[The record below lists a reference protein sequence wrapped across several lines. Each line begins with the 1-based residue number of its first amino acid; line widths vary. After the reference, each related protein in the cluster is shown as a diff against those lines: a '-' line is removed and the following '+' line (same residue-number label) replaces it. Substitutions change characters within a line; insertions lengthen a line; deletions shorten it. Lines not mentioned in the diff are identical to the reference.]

1 VSDDAGTLERLALGL
16 AAALAPLE
24 RDLEAGNVDSLLRQL
39 GMGALAAVPVPAGLS
54 SALNTTTA
62 AAAALPA
69 RIGALSGAIAAGN
82 APQIIAE
89 GTSTISATVDVL
101 DGIDA
106 IAGQLPAALTG
117 AGVPAA
123 DAGTFA
129 GQFARRLTSYAF
141 VRFLEEN
148 KAFVLGALGAVGL
161 VDRVEL
167 PNVGGAGS
175 HLDRSL
181 RLDRIGNVVSDPG
194 SALRT
199 AYGWGDP
206 AFDGRDLLRRIAD
219 LLRGASAVVAFDETA
234 AVPEL
239 DLRFFSIRPTT
250 GPGPRGLVL
259 TIHETV
265 PDGFSGSADI
275 SPRVRAEAH
284 LDASLEGG
292 LAITIVPPSTID
304 AEPSA
309 ALTGRARVGISYRA
323 PNGRPST
330 LLGIAGGIGVRADS
344 LSIGAGTDW
353 AWDAASGKAHG
364 ELAIGGDIHGGKL
377 TIDFTQADGFLGS
390 ILSATR
396 VDVAFD
402 AGFDWSISR
411 GLRLRGSS
419 GLELKIPTHLALGPI
434 GIETLTLSGGVSAG
448 SFPISFAA
456 DVKGSLGAIEVI
468 VEEIG
473 ATALLSF
480 PASGRGLVGP
490 VDLEFAFKPP
500 KGAGL
505 SVDTGVIK
513 GGGYLHFDPD
523 AGEYFGALELSFQ
536 GFIDL
541 KAFGLVNTKFPDG
554 HQGFAFLILITA
566 EFAPIQLGFGFTLLG
581 VGGLL
586 SVNRTLDTPALMAGV
601 KTGAINSILFPQDV
615 VANIARIASDIK
627 TVFPLAEGHFVIAPM
642 GKIGWGT
649 PTLISLE
656 LGVIVDIPMPQ
667 IAIIGVLRCLLPTED
682 TALLALQV
690 NFAGGIDFG
699 RGLLWFNASLF
710 DSRLLAFTLEG
721 DMAVRLGWGESSML
735 VLTVGGF
742 HPAFREVPD
751 DLRNMTRLTISLL
764 SGSNPRITVQTYFAV
779 TSNTVQS
786 GAKVE
791 LYAAAC
797 GFNVYGFLGYDLL
810 VQFNPLHFIADLY
823 AGLALRA
830 GTSTIAG
837 VSLRGQLSG
846 PTPWNANGEASL
858 EILFFS
864 ITVGFNETWGDE
876 EPAQPIEIED
886 VTGLMRSA
894 LKDDRNWRVEVPA
907 NSTTGVS
914 VHDPNLAGGTIVI
927 QPFAILSVS
936 QKVAPLGI
944 PLEKFGNKKP
954 DRDLFEVTTPL
965 TGSAE
970 AREEFA
976 IANFKKL
983 SDSDKLSAKSFEQ
996 MRSGLRFSTGDA
1008 AETGART
1015 VIEVDYEL
1023 SYVHRS
1029 SGLVIFAGLVKLA
1042 STLFATLV
1050 GGSAATKNAFS
1061 KTKTGAIKP
1070 ATIHVADAGFL
1081 VVATS
1086 DLSIVGAPVA
1096 MTMAEAAAQQD
1107 ALILADPTLAGTL
1120 QVVASHE
1127 VGAAA

>member
-1 VSDDAGTLERLALGL
+1 MSDDAGTLERMALGL
-16 AAALAPLE
+16 ASALAPLE
-24 RDLEAGNVDSLLRQL
+24 HDLEAGNLGGLLGQL
-39 GMGALAAVPVPAGLS
+39 GLATPAGLAIPAGLS
-54 SALNTTTA
+54 GALTTTTTA
-62 AAAALPA
+62 AAGLPA
-69 RIGALSGAIAAGN
+69 RISALSSAIAAGN
-82 APQIIAE
+82 VAQIVAE
-89 GTSTISATVDVL
+89 GTATINATVTVL

-106 IAGQLPAALTG
+106 IATQLPAALAG

-123 DAGTFA
+123 AAASFA
-129 GQFARRLTSYAF
+129 GEFAKRLTAYAF
-141 VRFLEEN
+141 VRFLEDN
-148 KAFVLGALGAVGL
+148 KAFAFGALGVAGI
-161 VDRVEL
+161 VDRIQA
-167 PNVGGAGS
+167 PNVGGGGV
-175 HLDRSL
+175 HLERSL
-181 RLDRIGNVVSDPG
+181 RLDRIGAVASDPG

-199 AYGWGDP
+199 VYGWGDP
-206 AFDGRDLLRRIAD
+206 GFDGRDLLGRIAGF
-219 LLRGASAVVAFDETA
+219 LRSMSVPVSFDPSAPT
-234 AVPEL
+234 PQL
-239 DLRFFSIRPTT
+239 DVFMFSIRPTT
-250 GPGPRGLVL
+250 GPGPRGLEIAVRGS
-259 TIHETV
+259 I
-265 PDGFSGSADI
+265 PGGFEVGVDVTPQI
-275 SPRVRAEAH
+275 RLEALVDAA
-284 LDASLEGG
+284 LDAG
-292 LAITIVPPSTID
+292 LAIDFTPPGNLT
-304 AEPSA
+304 AQPSA
-309 ALTGRARVGISYRA
+309 ALTGRARFGVTHRA
-323 PNGRPST
+323 PDGTPFT
-330 LLGIAGGIGVRADS
+330 LVGIAGGIGLRAQS
-344 LSIGAGTDW
+344 LSLFVGTDW
-353 AWDAASGKAHG
+353 AWDAVAGKANG
-364 ELAIGGDIHGGKL
+364 DFAIGGDVTGGKL
-377 TIDFTQADGFLGS
+377 TIDFSEADGFLGS
-390 ILSATR
+390 ILSAVR
-396 VDVAFD
+396 VDVPFD
-402 AGFDWSISR
+402 AGFDWSVSR
-411 GLRLRGSS
+411 GLRMRGSS
-419 GLELKIPTHLALGPI
+419 SLELKLPTHLSLGPI
-434 GIETLTLSGGVSAG
+434 GIETLTVSAGVSSG
-448 SFPISFAA
+448 SFPIGFSA
-456 DVKGSLGAIEVI
+456 DISASLGAIDVV

-473 ATALLSF
+473 ATATISF
-480 PASGRGLVGP
+480 PPSGRGMVGP
-490 VDLEFAFKPP
+490 FDLAFAFKPP

-541 KAFGLVNTKFPDG
+541 KAFGLINTKFPDG
-554 HQGFAFLILITA
+554 HHGFAFLILITA

-627 TVFPLAEGHFVIAPM
+627 TVFPLGEGHFVVAPM

-656 LGVIVDIPMPQ
+656 LGVIIDIPTPQ

-682 TALLALQV
+682 AALLALQV

-735 VLTVGGF
+735 VLSVGGF

-786 GAKVE
+786 GARVE
-791 LYAAAC
+791 LYAEAC

-810 VQFNPLHFIADLY
+810 VQFNPFHFIADLY

-830 GTSTIAG
+830 GSSTIAG
-837 VSLRGQLSG
+837 VSLRGHLSG
-846 PTPWNANGEASL
+846 PAPWNASGEASL

-864 ITVGFNETWGDE
+864 ITVGFDETWGDDAPP
-876 EPAQPIEIED
+876 EPVEIED
-886 VTGLMRSA
+886 VTSLMTTA
-894 LKDDRNWRVEVPA
+894 LKDDRNWRVQVPA

-914 VHDPNLAGGTIVI
+914 VRDPNLAGGAIVV
-927 QPFAILSVS
+927 QPFAVLSVS

-944 PLEKFGNKKP
+944 PLERFGNKKP
-954 DRDLFEVTTPL
+954 DHDLFDLTTPL
-965 TGSAE
+965 AGSEE

-983 SDSDKLSAKSFEQ
+983 SDSDKLSVKSFER

-1015 VIEVDYEL
+1015 VVEVDYEL

-1029 SGLVIFAGLVKLA
+1029 SGLTIFAGLFKLA
-1042 STLFATLV
+1042 SVLFTTLAA
-1050 GGSAATKNAFS
+1050 GSAASKSAFS
-1061 KTKTGAIKP
+1061 TTKTGTIKP
-1070 ATIHVADAGFL
+1070 ATIHVADAGYL
-1081 VVATS
+1081 VVAVS
-1086 DLSIVGAPVA
+1086 DLRPVGAHAPA
-1096 MTMAEAAAQQD
+1096 TMAEATAYHD
-1107 ALILADPTLAGTL
+1107 ALVAADPTLHGTL

-1127 VGAAA
+1127 LGAAA